1 MGVVP
6 FLPVSVSKKNL
17 FTALAGLSFII
28 ALLGIPVW
36 YRGSYIQ
43 TLGFFTFLFV
53 SLAVA
58 WNILGGYAGQ
68 VSFGHGTFLGIGA
81 FTTAAIALRGVPAPL
96 TIPIAGLFAMIYGLL
111 WGYPTLRLRGPYF
124 SIATIGIG
132 EATRLLMINLDDLIR
147 KIPVIGEVV
156 RDRPLT
162 GGASGLN
169 LPIPPDIQSYA
180 LNYYYGTLT
189 FMLVTIAVSWWV
201 GRSRFGLAL
210 RAINMDPDAAETLGV
225 STARY
230 KVLALMLSAFL
241 VGVAGSLYAQY
252 FLFIDP
258 REMFS
263 FQNSIAM
270 VLMPIIGGI
279 GTLWGPVIGATV
291 FTIVQ
296 DRVSTGHVDIAGISI
311 NLVQFNLL
319 LYGLLLVLIVLF
331 EPGGVLGL
339 LRRALPSRLAK
350 PAGSRAQKV
359 E

>member
-1 MGVVP
+1 MGIVP
-6 FLPVSVSKKNL
+6 FLPVSVSKENL

-28 ALLGIPVW
+28 ALLGVPVW
-36 YRGSYIQ
+36 FRGSYFQ

-81 FTTAAIALRGVPAPL
+81 FTTAAITLRVGIPAPL
-96 TIPIAGLFAMIYGLL
+96 TIPFAGLFAMIYGLL

-132 EATRLLMINLDDLIR
+132 EATRLLMINLDDLLR
-147 KIPVIGEVV
+147 AIPFVGDLVKT
-156 RDRPLT
+156 RPLT

-180 LNYYYGTLT
+180 LNYYYGTFA
-189 FMLVTIAVSWWV
+189 FMLVTIVVSWWV

-339 LRRALPSRLAK
+339 LRRALPSRLEK
-350 PAGSRAQKV
+350 PAG
-359 E
+359 